1 MLIKLFMHK
10 KLLRTKPTFLPF
22 PEPSPSNAN
31 VRKLKSNPF
40 ITSKTSF
47 DSEDG
52 TLMDQ
57 FVGCAASFDWP
68 SDKFSHVWVWLLV
81 KKLRIITR
89 KDRRSSNIRRDL
101 KSYLVGFFGS
111 RFYKWKKRLK
121 TKKFWAH
128 LAEWKAGR
136 FVRIQ

>member
-1 MLIKLFMHK
+1 MHK

-111 RFYKWKKRLK
+111 RFYKWKKNGSRQKNFERIWLSERLVG
-121 TKKFWAH
+121 
-128 LAEWKAGR
+128 LSEYS
-136 FVRIQ
+136 RIQ